1 MIKPQDKKSKGN
13 KNRRISDMNKYGYNF
28 DWQENRGYEEIEA
41 LNKKTIAAGEVN
53 LGECLTKKLRKKNS
67 NHNSVNKFSAS
78 KVFALRA
85 ARGFIK

>member
-53 LGECLTKKLRKKNS
+53 LGDNKTEDSSNITISKDFLVKNKELFNNWKKQ
-67 NHNSVNKFSAS
+67 
-78 KVFALRA
+78 
-85 ARGFIK
+85 